1 MTEEEHVE
9 TIKQAIGSLFEITN
23 LFSSSG
29 DASYQAE
36 MRDKQMAYG
45 ILLHSCGLMETKNAE
60 SKIMEMNCK
69 LKESSV
75 VSIMQAYHTT

>member
-9 TIKQAIGSLFEITN
+9 TIKQAIGSLFKITN

-36 MRDKQMAYG
+36 MCDKQMAYG

-60 SKIMEMNCK
+60 RKIMEMNCK
-69 LKESSV
+69 LKESSK